1 MPNAFETPWV
11 TLEVNDVPLSLC
23 NDLGRPNLGMISW
36 SSFFLPP
43 PQPSQSRWESLQ
55 SILWMYLSWLIGIYT
70 LEKLASGWSPSASPL
85 LGRPHIVGWAG
96 PAGGLW
102 APWGLFNWQ
111 MGQEE
116 TTCLIIVW
124 RPVPLKDLSSNLWR
138 AFSPK
143 WVVACK
149 ELTNFHWRFPGRKRS
164 PSFWNHPIWSS
175 WKPSL
180 LALRVLPSVYEWV
193 SSKLVCGTKV
203 AIPIRSW
210 F

>member
-1 MPNAFETPWV
+1 MEQ
-11 TLEVNDVPLSLC
+11 
-23 NDLGRPNLGMISW
+23 
-36 SSFFLPP
+36 FFLPP
-43 PQPSQSRWESLQ
+43 PQPSQSGWESLQ

-70 LEKLASGWSPSASPL
+70 LEKLASGWGPSASPL
-85 LGRPHIVGWAG
+85 LGRPHIVGRAG

-116 TTCLIIVW
+116 TTSLIVVW
-124 RPVPLKDLSSNLWR
+124 RTVPLKDLSSNLWR

-149 ELTNFHWRFPGRKRS
+149 ELTSAFSRTLSRVLACALSLSLSFSVSLS
-164 PSFWNHPIWSS
+164 PSPRTSPL
-175 WKPSL
+175 PSL
-180 LALRVLPSVYEWV
+180 WVLDSP
-193 SSKLVCGTKV
+193 
-203 AIPIRSW
+203 AI